1 MNKEEANFV
10 YTDLLEYLKL
20 NNLNWI
26 AEQVEEEIALGHI
39 ETKKLNVPK
48 KSSYNA
54 SENFINEY
62 YSFIGEDSIKELPLN
77 KGKKSNA
84 IFVVSTP
91 YSEQE
96 KLKLLIDSIEIG
108 VAGLSE
114 IINTTLEFV
123 QRETQQSQLLFEPEA
138 DIKKSYEITFDEA
151 KSAYKNSRK
160 LIPLLNELRKEL

>member
-10 YTDLLEYLKL
+10 YSDLLEYLKS

-48 KSSYNA
+48 KNSYD
-54 SENFINEY
+54 SGENFINDY
-62 YSFIGEDSIKELPLN
+62 YSFIGEDSIKALPSN
-77 KGKKSNA
+77 KSKKSNA

-91 YSEQE
+91 YSEYE

-108 VAGLSE
+108 VARLSE
-114 IINTTLEFV
+114 IVNTTLEFV
-123 QRETQQSQLLFEPEA
+123 QREIQQSQLLFEPEA
-138 DIKKSYEITFDEA
+138 DIKKSYAITFDEA
-151 KSAYKNSRK
+151 QNVYQNSRK
-160 LIPLLNELRKEL
+160 LISLLNELRKEL

>member
-1 MNKEEANFV
+1 MNNEEALFIYN
-10 YTDLLEYLKL
+10 DLIKYLKT

-48 KSSYNA
+48 KSSYDAN
-54 SENFINEY
+54 ENFINSY
-62 YSFIGEDSIKELPLN
+62 FSFIDEDSIIKSPPN
-77 KGKKSNA
+77 ISKKSNA

-91 YSEQE
+91 YSEHE

-114 IINTTLEFV
+114 IISATLEFI
-123 QRETQQSQLLFEPEA
+123 QSETQQSHLMFEPEA
-138 DIKKSYEITFDEA
+138 DIKRSYEITADEA
-151 KSAYKNSRK
+151 KSAYNNSRK
-160 LIPLLNELRKEL
+160 LIPLLNMLRKEL